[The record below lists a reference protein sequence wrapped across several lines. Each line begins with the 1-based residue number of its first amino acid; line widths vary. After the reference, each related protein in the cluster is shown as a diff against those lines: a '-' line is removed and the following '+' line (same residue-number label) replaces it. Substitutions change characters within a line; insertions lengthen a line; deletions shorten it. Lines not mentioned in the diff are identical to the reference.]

1 MDAQVSQTFSW
12 TTFIT
17 NLRVPE
23 VHGDLLLPSLE
34 HILLDKPRLK
44 TQVSVATGVMLQTRA
59 SSIMTTI
66 DPCFLKDGDLS
77 SVSPQAMT
85 NGRELI
91 NSTLLVM
98 SLTKK

>member
-1 MDAQVSQTFSW
+1 
-12 TTFIT
+12 
-17 NLRVPE
+17 
-23 VHGDLLLPSLE
+23 
-34 HILLDKPRLK
+34 
-44 TQVSVATGVMLQTRA
+44 VMLQTRA